1 MRSVI
6 ELWRFLRA
14 RRRYWMWPAITFLIV
29 LGTVL
34 VFTQASAIGPFLYS
48 LF

>member
-6 ELWRFLRA
+6 ELWRFLRG
-14 RRRYWMWPAITFLIV
+14 RRRYWMWPAITFLLV
-29 LGTVL
+29 LGAVL